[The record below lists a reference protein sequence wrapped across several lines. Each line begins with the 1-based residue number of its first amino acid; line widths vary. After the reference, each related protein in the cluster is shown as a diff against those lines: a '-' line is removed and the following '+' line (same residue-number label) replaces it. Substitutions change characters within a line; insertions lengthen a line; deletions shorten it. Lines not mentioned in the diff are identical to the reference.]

1 MNASFVRITMILEL
15 SAKAV
20 LHMYNGEIENTLKK
34 NVEPKSV
41 VLQKGGTY
49 INQIDVV
56 FENSFII
63 TTIDMDGSLS
73 TPTIFIAHSSLSIN
87 LESRLKLSST
97 LTIRPPMWFPSS

>member
-41 VLQKGGTY
+41 VL
-49 INQIDVV
+49 
-56 FENSFII
+56 
-63 TTIDMDGSLS
+63 
-73 TPTIFIAHSSLSIN
+73 
-87 LESRLKLSST
+87 
-97 LTIRPPMWFPSS
+97 